1 MFWGVAGARIS
12 FCQAGGV
19 KVCSRVVVRVVVR
32 VVERVVVRVVFLVLG
47 L

>member
-19 KVCSRVVVRVVVR
+19 KVCSRVAEVKRVLV
-32 VVERVVVRVVFLVLG
+32 RVVVRVVFLVLG